1 MKVTLLYGGLLAILF
16 IALSARVIIG
26 RMGPGSPSLGDGGNS
41 VMFRRIR
48 GHGNFAEY
56 VPLALVLI
64 GFLELTGSPQWQLH
78 TLGSVLL
85 VGRILHGYALSF
97 TDDNSFGRNAGIF
110 ATLLVLSTSAVLC
123 ICRYFGG
130 V

>member
-1 MKVTLLYGGLLAILF
+1 MEVALLYGGLLAIWF
-16 IALSARVIIG
+16 VVLSVRVIIG
-26 RMGPGSPSLGDGGNS
+26 RVGPGDPSLGDGGNP

-64 GFLELTGSPQWQLH
+64 GFLELSGSPQWQLH
-78 TLGSVLL
+78 ALGSVLF

-97 TDDNSFGRNAGIF
+97 TNNNPSGRSAGIV
-110 ATLLVLSTSAVLC
+110 ATLLVLSISAVLC
-123 ICRYFGG
+123 ICRYFGWA
-130 V
+130 